1 LGQESAPVRAASR
14 RPDARGT
21 NAFHSHAIVV
31 APSVRSIRIRLTR
44 RSRGRRRRTSQ
55 TAAQQPCSRLAV
67 GAQPALRA
75 GLIVAAA
82 CNTQSTRKAGPMK
95 TPDRSTPAVTRTLA
109 AVASLALLTTSA
121 AQACTSFMLT
131 AKDGSRLYGRTMEF
145 GVDMKAQVTLLP
157 RGLAMAGSLPDAEQG
172 KRWTSRYAALG
183 FNGFGLP
190 ILVDGFNEKGLA
202 GGMLFFPGSA
212 KFVPAK
218 DAPKAKAIASW
229 EFLSWALTRF
239 ASVAEVKQAVAA
251 GDVVIT
257 DTVQVDLGI
266 APPLHYT
273 LHDATG
279 ASIVIE
285 PVDGRLV
292 VTDNPYTV
300 LTNAPDIGWQQ
311 TNLRNYTTITPEFP
325 KPAKVM
331 GQTLV
336 PFSTG
341 SGMRGLPGD
350 QSSPSRYVQAVALVA
365 TLTTPATARDNVQ
378 SAEHILNHFD
388 LADGSTGEYSG
399 IKGQGGFEL
408 TYWTAISDFSN
419 QRFYFKTYENQQLRY
434 VDMKDFD
441 LNAKAPR
448 YLPATQPFAP
458 QKLTP

>member
-1 LGQESAPVRAASR
+1 MNRSFRCASAATRLIAAGVS
-14 RPDARGT
+14 A
-21 NAFHSHAIVV
+21 
-31 APSVRSIRIRLTR
+31 
-44 RSRGRRRRTSQ
+44 
-55 TAAQQPCSRLAV
+55 
-67 GAQPALRA
+67 
-75 GLIVAAA
+75 
-82 CNTQSTRKAGPMK
+82 
-95 TPDRSTPAVTRTLA
+95 
-109 AVASLALLTTSA
+109 ALLLSPA

-157 RGLAMAGSLPDAEQG
+157 RGLALAGSLPNAEQG

-212 KFVPAK
+212 KFVAAK

-229 EFLSWALTRF
+229 EFLAWALTNF
-239 ASVAEVKQAVAA
+239 ATVAEVKQAVAA

-257 DTVQVDLGI
+257 DTVQADLGI

-273 LHDATG
+273 LHDASG

-285 PVDGRLV
+285 PVDGKLT

-300 LTNAPDIGWQQ
+300 LTNAPDITWHQ

-325 KPAKVM
+325 KPIKVM

-365 TLTTPATARDNVQ
+365 TLNQPANARENVQ

-388 LADGSTGEYSG
+388 LANGSTGEYSG

-408 TYWTAISDFSN
+408 TYWTAFSDFTN
-419 QRFYFKTYENQQLRY
+419 QRFYFKTYDNQQLRY

-441 LNAKAPR
+441 LNAKTPK
-448 YLPATQPFAP
+448 YLPTAQPFAP